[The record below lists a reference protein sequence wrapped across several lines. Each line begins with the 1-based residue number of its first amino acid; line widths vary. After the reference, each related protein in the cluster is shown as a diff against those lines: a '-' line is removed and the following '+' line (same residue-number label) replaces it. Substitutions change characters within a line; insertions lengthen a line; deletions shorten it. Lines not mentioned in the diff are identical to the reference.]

1 MFHRCCPGGTDVPS
15 VLLLG
20 ALMARAGDGVGTVYR
35 RFADKDAL
43 IVERLLSGVPAA
55 AVRLPWRS

>member
-1 MFHRCCPGGTDVPS
+1 
-15 VLLLG
+15 
-20 ALMARAGDGVGTVYR
+20 MARAGDGVGTVYR